1 MPTFFFGLRNREEM
15 ATKIDPDLLQELE
28 SLAAASGCEL
38 VHCEFKGAILRL
50 FIDRPEGVT
59 LEHCEHVSRQASAL
73 LDVAGFGPSR
83 YTLEVSS
90 PGLDRQL
97 YRPRDY
103 RRFTGRLVRVT
114 FRPEGEE
121 GRRRTVVGR
130 LEALAGDDEAAT
142 VVLRVS
148 DVEGV
153 EPLAIPLAS
162 VQTARLEIEL

>member
-1 MPTFFFGLRNREEM
+1 MPAFFFGWRNRGEM
-15 ATKIDPDLLQELE
+15 ATKIEPELTTELE

-38 VHCEFKGAILRL
+38 VHCEFKGGVLRL

-59 LEHCEHVSRQASAL
+59 LEHCELVSRQASAL
-73 LDVAGFGPSR
+73 LDVAGFGASR

-103 RRFTGRLVRVT
+103 RRFAGRLVRVT
-114 FRPEGEE
+114 YRPEGEVA
-121 GRRRTVVGR
+121 RRRTVVGR
-130 LEALAGDDEAAT
+130 LEALAGDDDAAT

-148 DVEGV
+148 EAEGG